1 MTIRLA
7 SFNVENLFAR
17 AKALNTDGW
26 EWGRPALAAFE
37 AFNRIAEKA
46 EYSPQDKADLLAA
59 LETLRVLVRT
69 PGGLRPNKRPFD
81 DAWAVLRENRGD
93 FLVAPADRD
102 PRIEANG
109 RGDWIG
115 WVELLTEAVDEVG
128 TRMTAK
134 VIGEVAPD
142 VLCLVEAE
150 DRPSLVRFNDQL
162 LGGRYAHAMLL
173 DGNDPRGIDVGLY
186 CTAGVEVRSVQGHV
200 DVPDPARPGHRLFSR
215 DCPVYHLRLPGGV
228 DLFLLLNHLKSQS
241 FSSGDPDP
249 LRTRQSTEVR
259 AIYDRLRADGAELVA
274 VLGDFN
280 KGPDKDDPTKH
291 PTLEALLGEDSP
303 LVDAYAHPK
312 FTGLFDEKDV
322 NRERPGSFQS
332 CSLTNRL
339 DYILLSPE
347 LAERVSDGGVFRKGL
362 WGNPKNVNPPTRWS
376 VYPEI
381 TASRHAAS
389 DHAMVWV
396 DLDLQPGSG

>member
-1 MTIRLA
+1 VTIRLA

-17 AKALNTDGW
+17 AKALDTNDW
-26 EWGRPALAAFE
+26 ERGQPALAAFE
-37 AFNRIAEKA
+37 AFNRIAEKPA
-46 EYSPQDKADLLAA
+46 YSAQDKADLLAA

-69 PGGLRPNKRPFD
+69 PDGLRPNKKPFD

-93 FLVAPADRD
+93 FLVAPADRE

-109 RGDWIG
+109 RGDWVG
-115 WVELLTEAVDEVG
+115 WVELLTEPVDELS

-142 VLCLVEAE
+142 VLCVVEAE
-150 DRPSLVRFNDQL
+150 DRPSLVRFNEQL
-162 LGGRYAHAMLL
+162 LGGRYEHTRLL

-186 CTAGVEVRSVQGHV
+186 STSAVEVRSVGSNV
-200 DVPDPARPGHRLFSR
+200 DVPDPVASGRRLFSR

-228 DLFLLLNHLKSQS
+228 ELFLLLNHLKSQS
-241 FSSGDPDP
+241 FSSGNPDP
-249 LRTRQSTEVR
+249 LRTRQSNEVR
-259 AIYDRLRADGAELVA
+259 AIYDRLRDEGAELVA

-280 KGPDKDDPTKH
+280 KGPDKDDPTRH
-291 PTLEALLGEDSP
+291 PTLEKLLGADSP
-303 LVDAYAHPK
+303 LVDAYGHPK
-312 FTGLFDEKDV
+312 FTGLFDENDAD
-322 NRERPGSFQS
+322 RERPGSFQS
-332 CSLTNRL
+332 CSMTNRL

-347 LAERVSDGGVFRKGL
+347 LAERVTDGGVFRKGL

-396 DLDLQPGSG
+396 DLDL